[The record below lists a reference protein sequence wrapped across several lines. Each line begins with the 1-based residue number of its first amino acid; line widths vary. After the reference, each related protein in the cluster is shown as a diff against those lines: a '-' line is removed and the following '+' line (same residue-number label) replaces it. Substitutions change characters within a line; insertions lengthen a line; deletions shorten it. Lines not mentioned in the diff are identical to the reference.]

1 MSPSGMSTSTR
12 APYSAF
18 RSTTRH
24 FREMAR
30 EAFGLFPLEM
40 LRALAAKRASRTVSQ
55 AAALAKA
62 STSRRLNLTM
72 TTGLPLLMAWPRLL
86 TLLFTPASKSAGR
99 APLTR
104 TNSSSIMPS
113 QVASSSPASLQS
125 AHISAAAFT
134 SPSFFMAPYSWG
146 FMPPRI
152 ASALAAARHCS
163 GSTSSVQLG
172 PPLEFRSSL
181 EKWRFT
187 MPSASSPDSPAASFR
202 PSSSLL
208 HASRP
213 CVWMQVEKT
222 SPRISRAAFASISLF
237 RAVNWAAGLPG
248 LMKLSSSLD
257 RRVLACEKHVAIC
270 WGVLPPS
277 VRQVRTSSLA
287 FFSASSCWSLSKA
300 TLPLPPL

>member
-55 AAALAKA
+55 SAALAKA

-152 ASALAAARHCS
+152 ASAFAAPRHCA
-163 GSTSSVQLG
+163 GSAHSVPLG
-172 PPLEFRSSL
+172 LLERRSV

-202 PSSSLL
+202 PSTFLL

-257 RRVLACEKHVAIC
+257 RRVLACEKHVFIC
-270 WGVLPPS
+270 WGVLPAS
-277 VRQVRTSSLA
+277 ARQVRTSSLA
-287 FFSASSCWSLSKA
+287 FFSAISCWSLSKA